1 MVLALKYPQIPY
13 TCTRRR
19 SSQDDVVGSSP
30 RGSSYPASVAVAV
43 AVAVALEYSPLEQGN
58 VLT

>member
-1 MVLALKYPQIPY
+1 LVLALKYPQIPY

-43 AVAVALEYSPLEQGN
+43 AVALEYSPLEQGN

>member
-1 MVLALKYPQIPY
+1 VVGLSAKIPPNSLYPY
-13 TCTRRR
+13 TGR

-43 AVAVALEYSPLEQGN
+43 AVAVASRRGRQN
-58 VLT
+58 TS